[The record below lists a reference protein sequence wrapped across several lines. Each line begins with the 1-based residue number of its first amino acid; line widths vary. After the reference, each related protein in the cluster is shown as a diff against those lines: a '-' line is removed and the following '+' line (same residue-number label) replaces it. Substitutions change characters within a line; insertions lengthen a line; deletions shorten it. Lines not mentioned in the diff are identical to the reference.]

1 VMDDNHPLAEL
12 AAEPLDD
19 VDTATLDRI
28 RTLYD
33 EIDPVPADLVGRV
46 KFSLALDE
54 MFDEVA
60 RMTRVPLDALATRS
74 DPGQET
80 RTETLTFSA
89 DRLTAMVTVN
99 RLAQG
104 RLRLDGWIAP
114 AEPCEVRLRIQ
125 KGSDREVLADAHGRF
140 SFDDLEEGFGQ
151 LSFHPV
157 SGSVDPET
165 GRTPSGTTDNSVVTP
180 LFQL

>member
-1 VMDDNHPLAEL
+1 MDDERTLAEL

-19 VDTATLDRI
+19 VDAATLHEVRAVYED
-28 RTLYD
+28 L
-33 EIDPVPADLVGRV
+33 DPVPPDLVDRV
-46 KFSLALDE
+46 RFSLALDE

-60 RMTRVPLDALATRS
+60 RMTRVPQDALATRS
-74 DPGQET
+74 DPAQGT

-99 RLAQG
+99 RVSLG
-104 RLRLDGWIAP
+104 MLRLDGWIAP

-125 KGSDREVLADAHGRF
+125 GGADREVLADAHGRF
-140 SFDDLEEGFGQ
+140 SFDDLDEGFGQ

-157 SGSVDPET
+157 AGGPAGDPGDGS
-165 GRTPSGTTDNSVVTP
+165 DNTVVTP